1 MATAVVNVGIF
12 LGTGALQPLVGWVL
26 DRGRAA
32 GDLAHAWDNALMLL
46 AGSAAL
52 GALATLFVRE
62 TSREVR

>member
-1 MATAVVNVGIF
+1 
-12 LGTGALQPLVGWVL
+12 VGWVL

-32 GDLAHAWDNALMLL
+32 GDLQHAWDSALLLL

-62 TSREVR
+62 TAKRH